1 VGGSVLT
8 SQTSKAPTII
18 QECTLRLRT
27 FLPSVRPSERKVA
40 QYILSNPESVVELPI
55 TELARLSG
63 VSDATV
69 VKLCQRV
76 GYSGFQELKIN
87 LARELSMP
95 YKRVY
100 GKVKPGDTMEEIKE
114 KAFSHNERALHD
126 TARILNS
133 VELESAVSALSAAPR
148 IHFYG
153 SGASGIVA
161 LDAEQKFLRIGMNCQ
176 AFNDPH
182 LGATAAA
189 LLDKGAVAV
198 GISHSGATRDTVDS
212 LTIAHRAG
220 ATTVCITNAMGSP
233 IAQAADTVLLTA
245 VAESDFRGGAMA
257 SRIAQL
263 SVIDIL
269 FIGVALGRH
278 DHTMQCLAK
287 TLEAVAH
294 KRY

>member
-1 VGGSVLT
+1 MLT
-8 SQTSKAPTII
+8 PEANQAPALI
-18 QECTLRLRT
+18 QECTLRLRA
-27 FLPSVRPSERKVA
+27 FLPSVRPSEKKVA

-55 TELARLSG
+55 TQLARLSG

-95 YKRVY
+95 STRVY
-100 GKVKPGDTMEEIKE
+100 GKVEPGDTIEEITQKT
-114 KAFSHNERALHD
+114 FSHNERALHD
-126 TARILNS
+126 TARALS
-133 VELESAVSALSAAPR
+133 SAQLEKAISALSAASR
-148 IHFYG
+148 MHFYG

-176 AFNDPH
+176 AFRDPH

-189 LLDKGAVAV
+189 LLDKDSVAV

-212 LTIAHRAG
+212 LTIAYRAG
-220 ATTVCITNAMGSP
+220 ATTVCLTNVMGSP
-233 IAQAADTVLLTA
+233 IARVADITLLTA

-257 SRIAQL
+257 SRMAQL

-269 FIGVALGRH
+269 FIGVALKRH